1 MGTLPRSAPGS
12 GEPGRGRVG
21 GYRALRRQGWK
32 FSLTQPPRPGPAPD
46 SGKRELGG
54 GRSRV
59 CPSVGCLSPWGSFPV
74 RSHPLPRPRFPPRR
88 ATGGAA
94 SRLAPPL
101 GPRSPGCAAGRLR
114 SLLRYRGLAPGKP
127 CCCGG
132 GGWRKSGGDTRGCAP
147 LPGAPQTLPA
157 GEAPGGT
164 GSCPGEAPRVR
175 SARRLRAPPQ
185 PARLVRPQPGAGPR
199 DVRLLGEE
207 KKITHMHKKCVFCA
221 LGLGGVTVS
230 VRGRKSRRARG
241 GVRAPPATLPHPP
254 SSAPAPTEPLQGSAG
269 PGGGGRGLPPPG
281 GKIAEIAAPGA
292 TGQSPARWGLRT
304 ARSRPLFM
312 EESSVH
318 MYLV

>member
-1 MGTLPRSAPGS
+1 MGTLPKSAPGS
-12 GEPGRGRVG
+12 GKPGRGRVG

-207 KKITHMHKKCVFCA
+207 KKLHTCTKNAF
-221 LGLGGVTVS
+221 S
-230 VRGRKSRRARG
+230 VRWGSEGSQCRCADERAGELEEVSEPPPPPSRIPPPPHRPRQNRSRAPRGQAGVAGGCHHPGEKLRRSQLPGRPGRVRPAGGCARRGAGRYLWRRA
-241 GVRAPPATLPHPP
+241 AF
-254 SSAPAPTEPLQGSAG
+254 
-269 PGGGGRGLPPPG
+269 
-281 GKIAEIAAPGA
+281 ICI
-292 TGQSPARWGLRT
+292 
-304 ARSRPLFM
+304 
-312 EESSVH
+312 
-318 MYLV
+318 